1 MGDIFFNEQL
11 VAKTNTLKDNIL
23 KAAIIFFGAVFI
35 ILICSMIKFL
45 VGFIMPIALVV
56 LFGAVFFIRRLNVEF
71 EYVFTSGD
79 LDIDKIFNKKNKRK
93 RFITVD
99 VRKFEIMA
107 PVDSKDHARELS
119 NYQKIVDCSSGI
131 KKENTYAAMV
141 VRDGKREKLILEPNE
156 KMLKAIKKYIPRK
169 VMAS

>member
-1 MGDIFFNEQL
+1 M
-11 VAKTNTLKDNIL
+11 
-23 KAAIIFFGAVFI
+23 
-35 ILICSMIKFL
+35 
-45 VGFIMPIALVV
+45 
-56 LFGAVFFIRRLNVEF
+56 EF

-79 LDIDKIFNKKNKRK
+79 LDIDKIFNKNKRK

>member
-1 MGDIFFNEQL
+1 MGDIFNEQL

-23 KAAIIFFGAVFI
+23 KAAIIFGAVFI

-56 LFGAVFFIRRLNVEF
+56 IFGAVFFIRRLNVEF

-79 LDIDKIFNKKNKRK
+79 LDIDKIFNKNKRK